1 MPPVISSLFHLE
13 LKDAGRSYT
22 SPKLIV
28 YLLSRPTTS
37 QLAGSA
43 GCDPALQGLEHLA
56 DLLEQYYH
64 PSNTGSCAPNY
75 LLTRDGHTCSGCTV
89 VHQLQCALTV
99 IAEPW
104 LLLYPIVLFVL
115 LVAGGQNL

>member
-1 MPPVISSLFHLE
+1 MRPGFNSTCGRAARVVPPVISSLFHLE

-28 YLLSRPTTS
+28 YLLSRPAAS
-37 QLAGSA
+37 QLAGSV

-75 LLTRDGHTCSGCTV
+75 RIVSTPAVDALLSVNYNVR
-89 VHQLQCALTV
+89 QQ
-99 IAEPW
+99 
-104 LLLYPIVLFVL
+104 
-115 LVAGGQNL
+115 